1 MKKNKFLLILDRKA
15 QVGITL
21 TWITAFLVIFFIML
35 IFIVVSSGLF
45 AKKIIPRYLVF
56 GGSDKNIIKLDDEK
70 SIGSLNN
77 QRKLIM
83 LLNTPIK
90 FEKNLN
96 CLPLCENERWTF
108 SSKYD
113 DFCIDNNKCY
123 CERDSFESCQS
134 NQNKPFINQCETQT
148 FNVNSKMDICF
159 KTKDFEQIFPEKF
172 EDNYI
177 TMDELIKLSDKDEN
191 YKFIVSKYVRE
202 ILDLT
207 SNNCWNVLIVY
218 PDKDPLKINKNNEGC
233 SGEFYELVVPSQDQK
248 SIKIN
253 LKFKE

>member
-1 MKKNKFLLILDRKA
+1 
-15 QVGITL
+15 
-21 TWITAFLVIFFIML
+21 
-35 IFIVVSSGLF
+35 
-45 AKKIIPRYLVF
+45 
-56 GGSDKNIIKLDDEK
+56 
-70 SIGSLNN
+70 
-77 QRKLIM
+77 
-83 LLNTPIK
+83 
-90 FEKNLN
+90 
-96 CLPLCENERWTF
+96 
-108 SSKYD
+108 
-113 DFCIDNNKCY
+113 
-123 CERDSFESCQS
+123 
-134 NQNKPFINQCETQT
+134 
-148 FNVNSKMDICF
+148 MDICF